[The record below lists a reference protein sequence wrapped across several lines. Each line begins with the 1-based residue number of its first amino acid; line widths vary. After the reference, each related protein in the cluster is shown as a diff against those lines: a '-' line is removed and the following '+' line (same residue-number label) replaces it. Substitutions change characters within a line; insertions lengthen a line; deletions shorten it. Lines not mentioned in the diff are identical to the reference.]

1 MPCYLRGQQGYQG
14 QSLLCPFLWA
24 SCLTMNT
31 WCSFFQTEKLSL
43 VVSKLPW
50 ALPSSSSNVRTT
62 VDLQPDCLPLG
73 RLGNCHI
80 CICLARP
87 FSSKELWAAGWPPAC
102 PVGVSF
108 LCPGWLLYIGITLVR
123 VRTSF
128 VQFSVLTAHSQI
140 MEEL

>member
-1 MPCYLRGQQGYQG
+1 MLFKGAAGLSG
-14 QSLLCPFLWA
+14 A
-24 SCLTMNT
+24 VVAV
-31 WCSFFQTEKLSL
+31 SFFVGLLSDHEHMVQL
-43 VVSKLPW
+43 LPNRKAFLGCKLPW